1 MLNFRYETFLALC
14 EIKNY
19 TKTAEKLHIT
29 QPAVT
34 QHIKYLEDRYDC
46 KLFEYKNRKLNLTS
60 EGKYLFEYIK
70 TIQADSIHIKEK
82 LSHNTEK
89 EIKIRFGAT
98 LSIGEYIMPSILST
112 LLEDNPNYKIH
123 MTVANTQVL
132 LEKLNRG
139 DLDFLLVEGMFDKGQ
154 YHSVLISEE
163 KFVPLCA
170 YESILAKEVVPFE
183 KLMQNRLIIRE
194 KGSGTR
200 EIFETILQEYNYSL
214 GGFNHIIE
222 IGNMSAIKELVSR
235 DLGITFLF
243 QVAAER
249 EIREGKLS
257 VIDISGF
264 NAIREFNFVC
274 MKDSFFKEEYMRY
287 FHIMKGINEK
297 LK

>member
-1 MLNFRYETFLALC
+1 MLDFRYETFLTLC

-19 TKTAEKLHIT
+19 TKTAEILHIT

-34 QHIKYLEDRYDC
+34 QHIKYLEERYDC
-46 KLFEYKNRKLNLTS
+46 KLFKYRNRKLNLTN

-70 TIQADSIHIKEK
+70 TIQADSMHIKEK
-82 LSHNTEK
+82 ISHNTEK
-89 EIKIRFGAT
+89 PIQIRFGAT
-98 LSIGEYIMPSILST
+98 LSIGEYVMPSILSA
-112 LLEDNPNYKIH
+112 LLKDNPNYKIH

-139 DLDFLLVEGMFDKGQ
+139 ELDFLLVEGMFDKAQ
-154 YHSVLISEE
+154 YHSVLFSEE
-163 KFVPLCA
+163 RFVPLCSHD
-170 YESILAKEVVPFE
+170 SILGKGIVPFE
-183 KLMQNRLIIRE
+183 RLIKNRLIIRE

-214 GGFNHIIE
+214 DGFDHIIE
-222 IGNMSAIKELVSR
+222 IGNMSAIKELVSKE
-235 DLGITFLF
+235 LGITFLF

-249 EIREGKLS
+249 EIRENQLS
-257 VIDISGF
+257 VIDVQNF

-274 MKDSFFKEEYMRY
+274 LKDSFFKEEYMRY
-287 FHIMKGINEK
+287 FHLMKDINEK